1 MDLTNLIRNLTCKI
15 NLLCVLKNIMSKK
28 FKMQKE
34 NAD

>member
-1 MDLTNLIRNLTCKI
+1 MHLANLIRNLTCKI
-15 NLLCVLKNIMSKK
+15 NLLWILKNIISKK